1 MGAHPVHKATIMPR
15 GNALGMVSQLPEGDQ
30 TSYSRKQ
37 MLAYMDVCMG
47 GRVAEEMVFGADE
60 VTSGASSDLAQAT
73 NLAQQMVTTWGM
85 SDTVGPVF
93 YNKDRAISGAS
104 RNEIDKEVDKLL
116 KDSYERATNLL
127 KTHRSKLD
135 NIAKGLIE
143 YETLSGEEVKL
154 IMKGKKIRDGKK
166 NAKGSESM
174 GLCKPSR

>member
-1 MGAHPVHKATIMPR
+1 MG
-15 GNALGMVSQLPEGDQ
+15 
-30 TSYSRKQ
+30 
-37 MLAYMDVCMG
+37 
-47 GRVAEEMVFGADE
+47 VFGADE

-166 NAKGSESM
+166 CQGLGIHGLVQTISM
-174 GLCKPSR
+174 SAVGGVDIRNPS